1 MKRMLVCLDGSGLSR
16 SILPIARGIARR
28 GDFEAILLWGLDPA
42 PYAIPA
48 AAGLAFMGPE
58 PRDSAATARTR
69 DQIHDELAVELRD
82 FPHGG
87 TSLVPDAD
95 DPSRM
100 IVTAARAEAVDLI
113 AMATHSR
120 RPIGELLF
128 GGVAHGVVRSGVAP
142 VILFHPSDSHDA
154 AAWPRGDRPTMVVC
168 IDGSHFSRSILPAAR
183 QLAQATDAETHLIR
197 VLDDSKIK
205 ATVLRHRRAGAV
217 PGFRQTLD
225 DERRD
230 FRSDVGHDHIIEPRT
245 QAVERV
251 GQTAHLE
258 LDADLEGFPD
268 NAQATVLHG
277 DEPAQ
282 LITDYLGDVQ
292 ADLVAMAT
300 HSRRPMTEIVAG
312 SVTDTVVRSGIAPA
326 LVLHPADR

>member
-16 SILPIARGIARR
+16 SILPIARGIAKR
-28 GDFEAILLWGLDPA
+28 GDFEAVLLRGLEPA

-58 PRDSAATARTR
+58 PRDPDATSHTR
-69 DQIHDELAVELRD
+69 DQIHDELAAELRD
-82 FPHGG
+82 FPNGG

-100 IVTAARAEAVDLI
+100 IVAAARAEGVDFI

-128 GGVAHGVVRSGVAP
+128 GGVAHGVVRSGVTP

-154 AAWPRGDRPTMVVC
+154 AAWPQGDRPIMVVC
-168 IDGSHFSRSILPAAR
+168 LDGSHFSRSILPAAEN
-183 QLAQATDAETHLIR
+183 LARAMDAETHLIR

-205 ATVLRHRRAGAV
+205 ATVLHHRRAGAV

-225 DERRD
+225 DEHRD
-230 FRSDVGHDHIIEPRT
+230 FRSDAGHDHVIEPRM
-245 QAVERV
+245 QAVDRV
-251 GQTAHLE
+251 GRTAHLE

-268 NAQATVLHG
+268 NAQASVLHG
-277 DEPAQ
+277 EEPAK
-282 LITDYLGDVQ
+282 LITDYLRDVN

-300 HSRRPMTEIVAG
+300 HSRRPMTEIIAG
-312 SVTDTVVRSGIAPA
+312 SVTDAVVRSGIAPA